1 MQYYDEIVSNNC
13 FYLESMKLDRTGKI
27 ALDAYE
33 YIIQKYAKNSY
44 VINKTGKKSIPS
56 KSIGKKCIE
65 DP

>member
-1 MQYYDEIVSNNC
+1 
-13 FYLESMKLDRTGKI
+13 MKLDRTGKI